1 MTKIELAEK
10 IKEQIKD
17 FKYILNNNQQDPDKR
32 DYIVS
37 NSKILKTGFKF
48 ENSIESG
55 IKELIDSNIQ
65 NLDYSKCSNIN

>member
-1 MTKIELAEK
+1 MNLTKIELAEK

-17 FKYILNNNQQDPDKR
+17 FEYILNNNQQDPDKR

-48 ENSIESG
+48 ENSIEV
-55 IKELIDSNIQ
+55 E
-65 NLDYSKCSNIN
+65 